1 MLYNVQQ
8 STGEYMSLNNFGKIL
23 REIREDG
30 NISLRGL
37 AKETGLDAA
46 YLSRVERELNPAPKA
61 EVIQKIAQIL
71 CNIQQLD
78 TAECEKLKRTLLKS
92 SEQLVDHSDLIRD
105 LKHRFADRL
114 RDEGVEES
122 YIIDAIKKVSLESM
136 EKVLSDEEPL
146 EILRDNSFSKDLIE
160 KRQSFGEEVQML
172 RAQNEINSSPPVKD
186 SASDYINKH
195 VDKVIESKSLFK
207 YSHSLDTKPQPKSK
221 KSTFKAGSRA
231 VIEVEGELTSSQEEQ
246 LRSITSLVRSIL
258 KEK

>member
-1 MLYNVQQ
+1 
-8 STGEYMSLNNFGKIL
+8 MSLTNFGKTL

-37 AKETGLDAA
+37 AKETRLDAA

-61 EVIQKIAQIL
+61 EVIQKIAQTL

-172 RAQNEINSSPPVKD
+172 RAQNEINYSPQLKD

-195 VDKVIESKSLFK
+195 VDKVIESKSLSFK
-207 YSHSLDTKPQPKSK
+207 YSYSLDTKPQPKSK